1 MPLIERSWRLLPD
14 AAGDAAWNM
23 ALDETLLEAHR
34 LGISPPTLRFYSW
47 EPSALSLG
55 YAQPIADVNLDACR
69 DAGIAV
75 VRRSTGGRAVL
86 HMGEFTYAVIAS
98 EGFPANVAGTY
109 RMITEVLAQ
118 AIARLGVPADIAP
131 GKLNRAGTASCF
143 QSATQADLVALGR
156 KLVGSAQTRRE
167 GAFLQHGSLMLTQ
180 RPTDIQAYLTRPGAG
195 GDATCLADVM
205 EALPTRAAI
214 AEAITQAM
222 ASAWGIRLVTGS
234 LTDWE
239 ASRAQSRMASHR
251 LS

>member
-1 MPLIERSWRLLPD
+1 MPLAERPWRLLPD
-14 AAGDAAWNM
+14 AAGDGATHM
-23 ALDETLLEAHR
+23 ALDETLLESHR
-34 LGISPPTLRFYSW
+34 QGLTPPTLRFYSW
-47 EPSALSLG
+47 TPPALSLG
-55 YAQPIADVNLDACR
+55 YAQPLTDVNLEACR

-86 HMGEFTYAVIAS
+86 HQGEFTYAVIAS
-98 EGFPANVAGTY
+98 EGFPASVSGTY

-131 GKLNRAGTASCF
+131 GKLSRAGSASCF

-180 RPTDIQAYLTRPGAG
+180 RPEDIQPFLNRPTAG

-205 EALPTRAAI
+205 ETLPSREAI
-214 AEAITQAM
+214 AQAIVEAVTA
-222 ASAWGIRLVTGS
+222 AWGVRLEIGA
-234 LTDWE
+234 LTPWE
-239 ASRAQSRMASHR
+239 QSRVLERMASHR
-251 LS
+251 LD